1 MIIPEK
7 VNLSQIVSERIKG
20 YILDHDLKA
29 GDKLPSEKQLIE
41 SLGVSR
47 TVVREAL
54 KSLEMVGMIRIKTGD
69 GIYVDSLSLKP
80 VLDQVTFR
88 WKQDAEKMR
97 ELFATRRVLELGAVE
112 MAIEHYDTRLIGQM
126 EYWNGEMEAVVR
138 RGEMPIEQDLQ
149 FHRALF
155 KATGNE
161 TFYEL
166 SEILTSFFTKIREQ
180 HFDNTEDR
188 IVSCGEHTRIVHYIR
203 DKDLGRAQSEMRTHL
218 EPLKRFIPPKE
229 IGE

>member
-1 MIIPEK
+1 MEIPEK
-7 VNLSQIVSERIKG
+7 VNLSSVVSERIKG
-20 YILDHDLKA
+20 YILEHDLKA
-29 GDKLPSEKQLIE
+29 GDKLPSEKQLID

-54 KSLEMVGMIRIKTGD
+54 KSLEMIGMIRIKTGD

-88 WKQDAEKMR
+88 WKQDEKKMR

-112 MAIEHYDTRLIGQM
+112 MAIEYYDLALI
-126 EYWNGEMEAVVR
+126 EEMER
-138 RGEMPIEQDLQ
+138 WNREMDSAINRDQMPVEEDLQ

-155 KATGNE
+155 KATGND

-166 SEILTSFFTKIREQ
+166 SEILTDFFTTIRQQHFGKVEDCKISFQEHQRIVRFIRE
-180 HFDNTEDR
+180 
-188 IVSCGEHTRIVHYIR
+188 
-203 DKDLGRAQSEMRTHL
+203 KDVVNAKREMEIHL
-218 EPLKRFIPPKE
+218 SPIKRYLRP
-229 IGE
+229 